1 MRVFGTSSLELM
13 LVPITEPLADP
24 DVTEIVLNRPG
35 EVGIER
41 EGAWH
46 WIDVPEF
53 TFDRLDAIG
62 ILAGF
67 ALSKEFGPADPICLT
82 TLPGGQRFTAC
93 RPPATASGLI
103 SFTIRV
109 PSRVTSRVADDD
121 FRGLLREANSGHSR
135 HAQMDAELIRLY
147 RAKDWPAFFRLA
159 VQARK
164 TIGVTGRVGSGKTH
178 VTRRLLR
185 EIPVHERI
193 VTIEDTDEFG
203 PLPDHRNRVALFYGA
218 AGVTAQQ
225 CAETSLR
232 MRPDRVAMQELRGAE
247 LWAFLRVLASG
258 HGGLTTWHSEAGAD
272 AAFAALAKMSRS
284 SAEASTYSDSE
295 LQQIFRG
302 LINVIAWCS
311 RDSEGF
317 SVPYVWFRAAEAA

>member
-1 MRVFGTSSLELM
+1 MSVFGTTSLELM
-13 LVPITEPLADP
+13 LAPISAPLVDP
-24 DVTEIVLNRPG
+24 LVTEIVCHRPH
-35 EVGIER
+35 EVGVEQQ
-41 EGAWH
+41 GTWH

-53 TFDRLDAIG
+53 TFDRLDAIA

-67 ALSKEFGPADPICLT
+67 ALSKEFSPDEPICLT

-93 RPPATASGLI
+93 RPPVTATGLI

-121 FRGLLREANSGHSR
+121 FRSLLREANGGQSR
-135 HAQMDAELIRLY
+135 HAQTDAELIRLY
-147 RAKDWPAFFRLA
+147 REKDWQAFFTLA

-185 EIPVHERI
+185 EIPAHERI

-203 PLPDHRNRVALFYGA
+203 LTEHRNRVSLFFGS

-232 MRPDRVAMQELRGAE
+232 MRPDRVALQEIRGTEA
-247 LWAFLRVLASG
+247 WAFLRVLASG
-258 HGGLTTWHSEAGAD
+258 HGGLTTWHSEMGAD
-272 AAFAALAKMSRS
+272 AAFSALAKMARS
-284 SAEASTYSDSE
+284 SDEASTYSDSE

-302 LINVIAWCS
+302 LIDVVAWCS
-311 RDSEGF
+311 RDSQGF
-317 SVPYVWFRAAEAA
+317 SIPYVWFRTAEEA